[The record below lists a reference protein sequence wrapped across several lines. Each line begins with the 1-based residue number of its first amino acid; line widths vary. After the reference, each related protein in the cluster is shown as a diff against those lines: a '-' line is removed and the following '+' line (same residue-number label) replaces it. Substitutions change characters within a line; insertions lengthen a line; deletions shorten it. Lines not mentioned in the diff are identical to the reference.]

1 MVLVKAK
8 YGAQKSTD
16 MGHIWAKYSLVSWS
30 NKAGA
35 AAEEMEA
42 IGLFA
47 AVCVWACVSVCFQAS
62 TVSLYLCAISYH

>member
-8 YGAQKSTD
+8 YGPQKSTD

-47 AVCVWACVSVCFQAS
+47 AVCVWACVCFQAS
-62 TVSLYLCAISYH
+62 AVSLYLCAISYH

>member
-8 YGAQKSTD
+8 CGPQKSTD
-16 MGHIWAKYSLVSWS
+16 MGHIWAKYSLESWS

-35 AAEEMEA
+35 AAAQMEA

-47 AVCVWACVSVCFQAS
+47 AVCVCVSECVFKQ
-62 TVSLYLCAISYH
+62 VL